1 MAGPFQKGQVYW
13 DKVFIAFIIVVWF
26 SWLVLMAFDTERF
39 GGFRIWPRH

>member
-1 MAGPFQKGQVYW
+1 VYW